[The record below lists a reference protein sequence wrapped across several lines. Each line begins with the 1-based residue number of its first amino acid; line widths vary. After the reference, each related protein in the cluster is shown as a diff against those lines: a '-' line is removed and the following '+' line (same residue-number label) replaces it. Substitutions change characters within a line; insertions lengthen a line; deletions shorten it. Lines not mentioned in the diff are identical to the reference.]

1 MAIGTTKEL
10 KDAYNELLE
19 YEDECIKLKS
29 IQDGQFSIQTVRSS
43 EDVNPLNVTVLMKPD
58 DSKMVKDSVIRSVVN
73 RAEQLR
79 KDLVNKYG
87 LTDVDEVYDLAGGA
101 VNVFQLVADAPAG
114 YIFDIKELKNCS
126 VDIEEKYY
134 KVNTAIPIKVVANDG
149 YKMRT
154 AYLVD
159 FDDWVKA
166 GKKIDEETLTDLNK
180 IGEDGITSEFANDRK
195 EYLINGFAIKSNVL
209 LFGFAIKSAV

>member
-149 YKMRT
+149 YKMRA

-159 FDDWVKA
+159 CDAWVKA
-166 GKKIDEETLTDLNK
+166 GKKIDEETLSDLNK
-180 IGEDGITSEFANDRK
+180 VGEDGITSEFANDRK

>member
-166 GKKIDEETLTDLNK
+166 GKKIDEETLSDLNK

>member
-149 YKMRT
+149 YKMRA

-159 FDDWVKA
+159 YDAWVKA
-166 GKKIDEETLTDLNK
+166 GKKIDEETLSDLNK